1 MDITLY
7 SCTAEPNRLD
17 KTSFLTSKKAIT
29 GAVPRG
35 DIGCMT
41 PTITI
46 EAADSEVIGANYC
59 YISAWDRYYFITDI
73 HSPVEGLFIISLRT
87 DVLMSFKDSIGLQSG
102 IVEKQ
107 QNIYNMYLPG
117 DIPAETRPLVT
128 TEKLTKTS
136 TAEFDNQA
144 DTFVLIALGGK

>member
-46 EAADSEVIGANYC
+46 EAVDSEIVGANYC
-59 YISAWDRYYFITDI
+59 YISDWGRYYFITDI
-73 HSPVEGLFIISLRT
+73 HCPVDGLFIISLRT
-87 DVLMSFKDSIGLQSG
+87 DVLMSFKDNIKQLTGVVSRNRDNYDLYLRDDRVPIGARKTFSVMKFPSTPFPDESG
-102 IVEKQ
+102 SR
-107 QNIYNMYLPG
+107 IY
-117 DIPAETRPLVT
+117 I
-128 TEKLTKTS
+128 LT
-136 TAEFDNQA
+136 
-144 DTFVLIALGGK
+144 LGGQ